1 MMFSGQVFRWIFRI
15 VFFRIGQYSGN
26 PGRFTSGQIFRFFPK
41 IIFCSSFN
49 AKNAL
54 PHFYG
59 IEIALQ
65 KLIKMEEI
73 PIGVSSQTV
82 GDISISYARDD
93 TSGGQSGMPP
103 EIARLLAPYIKMRTI

>member
-1 MMFSGQVFRWIFRI
+1 MGWGHIEKRRAYLSWINDYCNQSFDE
-15 VFFRIGQYSGN
+15 N
-26 PGRFTSGQIFRFFPK
+26 NLPGI
-41 IIFCSSFN
+41 
-49 AKNAL
+49 
-54 PHFYG
+54 